1 MKKTQLFGGLAVIAV
16 LVGTAACKREATGQV
31 AAVING
37 EEITLQELNNEIGDA
52 NLPNNAETKAIQ
64 QAALQRV
71 LDRRLLAQAAREDGV
86 DKTPEYLLREK
97 QLKDALMIQLM
108 TRKVSQAVAV
118 PSQGQIDKF
127 MAENP
132 IMFAGRTVYTM
143 DRLQFQ
149 MPADRSVL
157 QGLQPL
163 HTMAEITTKLDQLGL
178 KYVRSR
184 GEADFA
190 TMPRQA
196 LNQIL
201 SLPPGEPFIIPENG
215 IINVNVITSS
225 RPEPLTGPE
234 ANKIAVQAIRNQ
246 EMAKTVDAR
255 RKAQWAAAKVEYQK
269 GFEPP
274 KQPAG
279 GGAAPAAAPAAKP

>member
-1 MKKTQLFGGLAVIAV
+1 MNKTQLYCGLAAITV
-16 LVGTAACKREATGQV
+16 LTSTAACKHEATGQV

-37 EEITLQELNNEIGDA
+37 DEITLQELNNEIGDA
-52 NLPNNAETKAIQ
+52 NLPNNADTKAIQ

-71 LDRRLLAQAAREDGV
+71 LDRRLLAQAARDDGL
-86 DKTPEYLLREK
+86 DKTSEYLLREK
-97 QLKDALMIQLM
+97 QLNDALVIQLM
-108 TRKVSQAVAV
+108 TKKVSQAVAV
-118 PSQGQIDKF
+118 PTQGQIDKF
-127 MAENP
+127 MSDNP
-132 IMFAGRTVYTM
+132 VMFAGRTVYSM

-149 MPADRSVL
+149 IPADRSVL

-163 HTMAEITTKLDQLGL
+163 HTMAAIAGKLDQLGL
-178 KYVRSR
+178 RYVRSH

-225 RPEPLTGPE
+225 RPEPLAGPE
-234 ANKIAVQAIRNQ
+234 ANKIAVQALRNQ
-246 EMAKTVDAR
+246 EMAKTIEAR
-255 RKAQWAAAKVEYQK
+255 RKGQWAAAKVEYQK
-269 GFEPP
+269 GFAPP
-274 KQPAG
+274 KQPA
-279 GGAAPAAAPAAKP
+279 AAAATPAKP